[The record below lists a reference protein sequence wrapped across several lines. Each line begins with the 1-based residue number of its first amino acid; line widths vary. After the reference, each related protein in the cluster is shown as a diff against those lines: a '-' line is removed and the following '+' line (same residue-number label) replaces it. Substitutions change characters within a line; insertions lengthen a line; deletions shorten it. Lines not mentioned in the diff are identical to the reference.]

1 MASEFQAIGQ
11 WATPLL
17 TAALL
22 AFPLAVSPMATTP
35 AHAAEKAS
43 KPRSKVEEVPGDYIQ
58 LETLWVPVVNRAG
71 NNGYMGLV
79 VRLWPGD
86 TTRYEGCIAAPH
98 AADALMVDFNK
109 SPLQPDIYYDD
120 TKLLQRVTS
129 VVNQKVADKT
139 YKKIEVIRDFVSPDD
154 QSGMLT
160 LTCR

>member
-1 MASEFQAIGQ
+1 MASGFQAIGR
-11 WATPLL
+11 WAAPLF
-17 TAALL
+17 TAALF
-22 AFPLAVSPMATTP
+22 AAPLLVASVVMTP
-35 AHAAEKAS
+35 ADAAEKAS
-43 KPRSKVEEVPGDYIQ
+43 KPRSQVEDVPGDYIQ

-71 NNGYMGLV
+71 NTGYMGLV

-86 TTRYEGCIAAPH
+86 TTRYEGCIGAPH

-109 SPLQPDIYYDD
+109 SPLPPDVYYDD
-120 TKLLQRVTS
+120 KKLLQRVTS

-139 YKKIEVIRDFVSPDD
+139 YKKIEIIRDFVSPDD